1 MTSTIV
7 VGYIPTPEGIAALE
21 AAKAEALLLRARLV
35 VVNTGDRGNFAT
47 HRFATAQDVDAIGA
61 ELARAGLDHEVVQPA
76 GGSSAAEELLKVTAD
91 EGADLLVIGIRQRTP
106 VGKLILGSTAQQ
118 VLLDSPCA
126 VLAVKARRK

>member
-35 VVNTGDRGNFAT
+35 VVNTGDHGNFAT
-47 HRFATAQDVDAIGA
+47 NRFATAQDVDAIDS
-61 ELARAGLDHEVVQPA
+61 ELGQAGLDHEVVQPA
-76 GGSSAAEELLKVTAD
+76 GGSSAAEELLKVAAD
-91 EGADLLVIGIRQRTP
+91 QGADLLVIGIRHRSP
-106 VGKLILGSTAQQ
+106 VGKLILGSTAQR

-126 VLAVKARRK
+126 VLAVKARRR